1 MVVRFIGMRNA
12 IPAESQIYGKALVH
26 PVIVLEIE
34 SHRNIAPVTC
44 ALDRCL
50 VVVVGVTK
58 QIIGEVVSG
67 IEAAEDKCTLGL
79 LKPILD
85 LLIKHQAATH
95 LELMPSLGPR
105 NVITKLVVIRGVV
118 PRGNTGSVIRSRAPN
133 QIDGRDAVGGV
144 RAGKESVEFE
154 IGRGSDQAQR
164 QKRDAISVIIEGN
177 FIDQVRAN
185 DIGGMHNGCIGWI
198 AEVGTDGRYIVAAE
212 YGRTVALGDLFG
224 HQMAV
229 DRELVTY
236 VFIDPDDFLSYVGRQ
251 IITAN
256 EAVAIGRCRE
266 DATIFPTGRQQG
278 LGVAHPAGLLES
290 HCY

>member
-1 MVVRFIGMRNA
+1 
-12 IPAESQIYGKALVH
+12 
-26 PVIVLEIE
+26 
-34 SHRNIAPVTC
+34 
-44 ALDRCL
+44 
-50 VVVVGVTK
+50 
-58 QIIGEVVSG
+58 
-67 IEAAEDKCTLGL
+67 
-79 LKPILD
+79 
-85 LLIKHQAATH
+85 
-95 LELMPSLGPR
+95 MPSLGPR
-105 NVITKLVVIRGVV
+105 NVITKLVVIRGVI

-164 QKRDAISVIIEGN
+164 QKREAISVIIEGN

-185 DIGGMHNGCIGWI
+185 DIGGMHNGSIGWI
-198 AEVGTDGRYIVAAE
+198 AEVGTDGRYIVAGE

-266 DATIFPTGRQQG
+266 DAAMLPTGRQQG
-278 LGVAHPAGLLES
+278 LGVAIQQTCWNHIVTEGDLFCGVRCAVRTTAERLSRGRKLGLDGRGHLAHGRS
-290 HCY
+290 V